1 MLKEEG
7 KDAVK
12 EVEILQIDIC
22 VQTIDQ
28 AESSSCNGT
37 HTFTSLLLALSIYIY
52 LYIYI
57 YIYI

>member
-12 EVEILQIDIC
+12 EVEILEVDIC
-22 VQTIDQ
+22 VQIIDQ

-37 HTFTSLLLALSIYIY
+37 HTFTSLLLSLSIYK
-52 LYIYI
+52 YIYI
-57 YIYI
+57 YIYII